1 MHYNISQQTGQIQTK
16 FSVDGRTLSK
26 DTSDC
31 YITFNY
37 RCLTEGQHRFYAFG
51 K

>member
-1 MHYNISQQTGQIQTK
+1 MQSK
-16 FSVDGRTLSK
+16 FSVDGRTVSK

-37 RCLTEGQHRFYAFG
+37 YRCLTDEQHRFYAFG
-51 K
+51 KHKRKM